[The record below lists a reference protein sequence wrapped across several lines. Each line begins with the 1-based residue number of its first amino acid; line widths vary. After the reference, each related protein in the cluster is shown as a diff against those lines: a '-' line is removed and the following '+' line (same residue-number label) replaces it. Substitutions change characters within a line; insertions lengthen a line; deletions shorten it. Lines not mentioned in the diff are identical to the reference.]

1 MKVSQ
6 PLPQI
11 PGSLSTPVGQS
22 AFKPQARLARVSRSS
37 SEGALQELAEI
48 RGGTFEQREK
58 QSAHRRRASLACDMQ
73 DQNVPAWHELI
84 GCEKAGQLD
93 AKFGSLQPVLK
104 PVFSLSK
111 DGIKDWEREGGV
123 STGKPLMHERRVII
137 ADVAGPMVD
146 LTSEGIRHLVDLEAL
161 KRGEKTYNWTVSR
174 LGRLF
179 IGEAEPA
186 GVDPQ
191 TGQERYRGHV
201 TLVGGGPAR
210 ISGELLFNADT
221 GKFVVSNRSGR
232 YSRYEDRT
240 EAQLLEVAKLF
251 TRAGLEVEIEI
262 VEKYKTKLATLVLP
276 SLDPSR
282 RLAET
287 SCLASSSPRSKGA
300 LTAITKR

>member
-1 MKVSQ
+1 MKINQ

-11 PGSLSTPVGQS
+11 PGASGTPGRRSASTS
-22 AFKPQARLARVSRSS
+22 QARPSRSN
-37 SEGALQELAEI
+37 SEGALQGLAAV
-48 RGGTFEQREK
+48 RGGTPQQCEEP
-58 QSAHRRRASLACDMQ
+58 SAHRRSASFPAEMQ
-73 DQNVPAWHELI
+73 DQNAPAWHELI
-84 GCEKAGQLD
+84 GREKVGELD
-93 AKFGSLQPVLK
+93 ARFGSLQPAFNLAT
-104 PVFSLSK
+104 

-137 ADVAGPMVD
+137 SDVDGRVVD
-146 LTSEGIRHLVDLEAL
+146 LTSEGIRHLVDLEAV
-161 KRGEKTYNWTVSR
+161 KRGEKIYNWTVSG

-191 TGQERYRGHV
+191 TGQERYRGHPM
-201 TLVGGGPAR
+201 LVGGGPAR

-240 EAQLLEVAKLF
+240 EAQLLQVANLF
-251 TRAGLEVEIEI
+251 TLAGLEVEIEV
-262 VEKYKTKLATLVLP
+262 VEKYKTRKRANLVLP

-282 RLAET
+282 RPAGT
-287 SCLASSSPRSKGA
+287 SRIDLP
-300 LTAITKR
+300 